1 MPEFLAEL
9 YVSRSDADGGE
20 RASCRARL
28 AAEALTSEGT
38 AVDCLSSILV
48 PEDETCFLL
57 YRAASAE
64 VVRAAAT
71 RAALVLE
78 RICPARPLKL

>member
-9 YVSRSDADGGE
+9 YVSSADPDGGE
-20 RASCRARL
+20 RAASRARL
-28 AAEALTSEGT
+28 AAEALRSEGT

-57 YRAASAE
+57 YRAASAD

-78 RICPARPLKL
+78 RISPARPLKP

>member
-9 YVSRSDADGGE
+9 YVSRADADGGE
-20 RASCRARL
+20 RVASRARF

-57 YRAASAE
+57 YRAASAD

-78 RICPARPLKL
+78 RISPARPLKP